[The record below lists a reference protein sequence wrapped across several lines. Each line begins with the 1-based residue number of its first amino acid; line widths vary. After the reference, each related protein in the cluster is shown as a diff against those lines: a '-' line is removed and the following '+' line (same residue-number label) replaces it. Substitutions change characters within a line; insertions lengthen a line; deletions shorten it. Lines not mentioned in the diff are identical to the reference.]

1 MSRFLGIDH
10 VDLRVPSLA
19 AVESFYDALLPK
31 LGLTKKT
38 YSIVDALGEWSD
50 ATATRYN
57 VAEWY
62 EETEDGE
69 RPRAFFGVIEDA
81 DMSIVRTRVAFAV
94 ASRGEVLR
102 WHDELPAL
110 GAREIELSDDS
121 ARYVAVFFTDPLGTR
136 LEIVARAP
144 RL

>member
-19 AVESFYDALLPK
+19 AVESFYDGLLPR
-31 LGLTKKT
+31 LGLTKKS

-50 ATATRYN
+50 ATAERYN
-57 VAEWY
+57 VVEWY
-62 EETEDGE
+62 EEVDDGA
-69 RPRAFFGVIEDA
+69 RPRAFFGVIEDVG
-81 DMSIVRTRVAFAV
+81 MEIVRTRVAFAA
-94 ASRGEVLR
+94 ASRAEVLR
-102 WHDELPAL
+102 WCEELPAL
-110 GAREIELSDDS
+110 GAREIDLSDRD
-121 ARYVAVFFTDPLGTR
+121 RYVAVFFTDPLGTR